1 MSKYI
6 VAAALLTCT
15 TAYADNNV
23 FYTHKVNSIP
33 VQNPW
38 AIIGTYESIADRTV
52 KFIKPVEEC
61 VLTQDLTS
69 KDDFLLQLRNCH
81 QKRKGWLK
89 I

>member
-15 TAYADNNV
+15 AAYADNDV
-23 FYTHKVNSIP
+23 FHTHKVNSIP
-33 VQNPW
+33 VQHPW
-38 AIIGTYESIADRTV
+38 AIIGAYESIADRTV

-69 KDDFLLQLRNCH
+69 KDDFLLQLRSCH